1 MWETSAML
9 SGVYRNTQLDRVVY
23 GRPALEVLGELLTAY
38 GMSRALVVSTR
49 SLSGPNGL
57 GATITEGL
65 GDRCVGLF
73 GRISAHSPRDDVI
86 AAADEARRLD
96 ADILVAVGG
105 SSVTDACKVVQLAV
119 WNGLTDAAALDPYRA
134 GVREGA
140 KSPAPPAD
148 PLRMIAVP
156 TTLSAAEFTPF
167 GGVTDTRRH
176 AKEGY
181 AHPLYVPRAVV
192 LDPEMTRQTPA
203 ELWFSTGMKAVDH
216 CVETL
221 CALTRSPY
229 ADALAKEGLQRL
241 AAGLRATKAAPDD
254 LDARLECQL
263 GMWLAISGA
272 SAGQGLGASHAIGHT
287 LGGMLGVPHGLT
299 SCVALPAVL
308 AWNAGANPE
317 AERLIAQLIETP
329 HLSAAEAVKTLCREL
344 DLPTTLAGV
353 GVSADKFEAI
363 AEHTMTDRG
372 VRSNPRPIRSA
383 ADVLEILKLAA

>member
-1 MWETSAML
+1 ML
-9 SGVYRNTQLDRVVY
+9 SGVYRNTLLDRVVY
-23 GRPALEVLGELLTAY
+23 GRPAPDVLAELLDAY
-38 GMSRALVVSTR
+38 GKRRALVVSTR
-49 SLSGPNGL
+49 SLSGAEGLARQIAGGL
-57 GATITEGL
+57 GE
-65 GDRCVGLF
+65 RCAGF
-73 GRISAHSPRDDVI
+73 YGEISAHSPRDDVI
-86 AAADEARRLD
+86 AAADEARRAQ
-96 ADILVAVGG
+96 ADIIVAVGG

-119 WNGLTDAAALDPYRA
+119 WNGLTDVSALEPYRA

-140 KSPAPPAD
+140 GRPSPGAD
-148 PLRMIAVP
+148 PLRMIAIP

-181 AHPLYVPRAVV
+181 GHPLYVPRAVV
-192 LDPEMTRQTPA
+192 LDPEMTRQTPPQ
-203 ELWFSTGMKAVDH
+203 LWFSTGMKAVDH

-221 CALTRSPY
+221 VGLTRAPY
-229 ADALAKEGLQRL
+229 ADALAKEGLALL
-241 AAGLRATKAAPDD
+241 AKGLRATQATPDD

-287 LGGMLGVPHGLT
+287 LGGMLGVPHGIT

-308 AWNAGANPE
+308 TWNAGSNDAADRLV
-317 AERLIAQLIETP
+317 AELIGAP
-329 HLSAAEAVKTLCREL
+329 DRSAAEAVKALCQEL
-344 DLPTTLAGV
+344 GLPTTLTAIGV
-353 GVSADKFEAI
+353 TPDKFEAI

-383 ADVLEILKLAA
+383 ADVVEILKLAA

>member
-1 MWETSAML
+1 ML

-23 GRPALEVLGELLTAY
+23 GRPALEVLGELLDAY
-38 GMSRALVVSTR
+38 GKTRALVVSTR
-49 SLSGPNGL
+49 SLSGPDGL
-57 GATITEGL
+57 GTAVAEGL
-65 GDRCVGLF
+65 GGRSVGLF

-86 AAADEARRLD
+86 AAADEARRLE
-96 ADILVAVGG
+96 ANILVAVGG

-119 WNGLTDAAALDPYRA
+119 WNGLTDVAALDPYRA

-140 KSPAPPAD
+140 KAPAPPDD
-148 PLRMIAVP
+148 PLRMLAVP

-192 LDPEMTRQTPA
+192 LDPEMTRQTPP

-221 CALTRSPY
+221 CSLARSPY
-229 ADALAKEGLQRL
+229 ADALATEGLQRL
-241 AAGLRATKAAPDD
+241 AEGLRATKAAPDD

-308 AWNAGANPE
+308 AWNAGANPD
-317 AERLIAQLIETP
+317 AERLVSQLIGTP
-329 HLSAAEAVKTLCREL
+329 NLSAAEAVKSLCREL
-344 DLPTTLAGV
+344 GLPTTLAGV
-353 GVSADKFEAI
+353 GVSPDKFEAI

-383 ADVLEILKLAA
+383 ADVVEILKLAA

>member
-1 MWETSAML
+1 ML
-9 SGVYRNTQLDRVVY
+9 SGVYRQTLLDRVVY
-23 GRPALEVLGELLTAY
+23 GRPALEVLAELLAEY
-38 GMSRALVVSTR
+38 GKTRALVVSTR

-57 GATITEGL
+57 ASAIASELGA
-65 GDRCVGLF
+65 RCVGLY
-73 GRISAHSPRDDVI
+73 GGVSAHSPRDTVI
-86 AAADEARRLD
+86 AAADEARRLE
-96 ADILVAVGG
+96 ADMLVAVGG

-119 WNGLTDAAALDPYRA
+119 WNGLADVAALDPYRA

-140 KSPAPPAD
+140 GRPTPGDD

-181 AHPLYVPRAVV
+181 AHPLYVPRAVI

-221 CALTRSPY
+221 VSLHRAPM
-229 ADALAKEGLQRL
+229 ADALASEGLKRL
-241 AAGLRATKAAPDD
+241 ADGLRASKAAPDD
-254 LDARLECQL
+254 ADARLECQI

-272 SAGQGLGASHAIGHT
+272 SAGRGLGASHAIGHT
-287 LGGMLGVPHGLT
+287 LGGMLGVPHGIT

-308 AWNAGANPE
+308 AWNAGANAAGE
-317 AERLIAQLIETP
+317 ALVARLLGAP
-329 HLSAAEAVKTLCREL
+329 GASAAEAVKALCREL
-344 DLPTTLAGV
+344 GLPTTLSAV
-353 GVSADKFEAI
+353 GVKPEQFEAI

-383 ADVLEILKLAA
+383 ADVVESLKLAA

>member
-1 MWETSAML
+1 ML
-9 SGVYRNTQLDRVVY
+9 SGVHRQTLQDRVVY
-23 GRPALEVLGELLTAY
+23 GRPAIEALTELLESY
-38 GMSRALVVSTR
+38 GKRRALVVSTR
-49 SLSGPNGL
+49 SISGASGL
-57 GATITEGL
+57 AARIADGL
-65 GDRCVGLF
+65 KARCVGLY
-73 GRISAHSPRDDVI
+73 GGVSAHSPREAVI
-86 AAADEARRLD
+86 AAAAEARKLE

-119 WNGLTDAAALDPYRA
+119 WNALADVEALDPYRA

-140 KSPAPPAD
+140 KAPAPPAD
-148 PLRMIAVP
+148 PLRMIAIP

-167 GGVTDTRRH
+167 AGVTDARRH

-181 AHPLYVPRAVV
+181 GHPLYVPRAVI
-192 LDPEMTRQTPA
+192 LDPEMSRQTPP

-221 CALTRSPY
+221 CSLHRSPF
-229 ADALAKEGLQRL
+229 ADALATEGLKRL
-241 AAGLRATKAAPDD
+241 ASGLRASKAAPDD

-308 AWNAGANPE
+308 AWNAGAD
-317 AERLIAQLIETP
+317 AEREHLVAELMGSP
-329 HLSAAEAVKTLCREL
+329 KLSASEAVKSLCRDL
-344 DLPTTLAGV
+344 GLPTTLGAV
-353 GVSADKFEAI
+353 GVRPDQFQAI

-383 ADVLEILKLAA
+383 ADVVEILKLAA

>member
-1 MWETSAML
+1 ML
-9 SGVYRNTQLDRVVY
+9 SGVYRNTLLDRVVY
-23 GRPALEVLGELLTAY
+23 GRPAPDVLAELLDAY
-38 GMSRALVVSTR
+38 GKRRALVVSTR
-49 SLSGPNGL
+49 SLSGPQGL
-57 GATITEGL
+57 GTGIAEGL
-65 GDRCVGLF
+65 GERCVGIF

-86 AAADEARRLD
+86 AAAEEARRLQ

-119 WNGLTDAAALDPYRA
+119 WNGLADAAALDPFRA
-134 GVREGA
+134 GVRDGA
-140 KSPAPPAD
+140 KAPAPGVD
-148 PLRMIAVP
+148 PLRMIAIP

-167 GGVTDTRRH
+167 GGVTDTRHH

-181 AHPLYVPRAVV
+181 AHPLYVPRAVI
-192 LDPEMTRQTPA
+192 LDPGMTRQTPP

-221 CALTRSPY
+221 CSLTRSPF
-229 ADALAKEGLQRL
+229 ADALASEGLKEL
-241 AAGLRATKAAPDD
+241 AAGLRASKAAPDD
-254 LDARLECQL
+254 PDARLQCQL

-272 SAGQGLGASHAIGHT
+272 AAGQGLGASHAIGHT

-308 AWNAGANPE
+308 AWNTGANP
-317 AERLIAQLIETP
+317 AGERLVAQLVGAP
-329 HLSAAEAVKTLCREL
+329 DRAAAEAVKALCRDL
-344 DLPTTLAGV
+344 GLPTTLSAV
-353 GVSADKFEAI
+353 GVRPEQFEAI

-383 ADVLEILKLAA
+383 ADVVEILKLAA

>member
-1 MWETSAML
+1 ML

-23 GRPALEVLGELLTAY
+23 GRPALDVLGELLAAY
-38 GMSRALVVSTR
+38 GKTRALVVSTR
-49 SLSGPNGL
+49 SLSGSDGL
-57 GATITEGL
+57 GTAIAEGL
-65 GDRCVGLF
+65 GERCVGRF

-86 AAADEARRLD
+86 AAADEARRLQ

-119 WNGLTDAAALDPYRA
+119 WNGLTNPGALDPYRA

-192 LDPEMTRQTPA
+192 LDPEMTRQTPP

-221 CALTRSPY
+221 SSLARSPY

-241 AAGLRATKAAPDD
+241 ASGL
-254 LDARLECQL
+254 
-263 GMWLAISGA
+263 S
-272 SAGQGLGASHAIGHT
+272 
-287 LGGMLGVPHGLT
+287 
-299 SCVALPAVL
+299 
-308 AWNAGANPE
+308 
-317 AERLIAQLIETP
+317 
-329 HLSAAEAVKTLCREL
+329 
-344 DLPTTLAGV
+344 
-353 GVSADKFEAI
+353 
-363 AEHTMTDRG
+363 
-372 VRSNPRPIRSA
+372 RSA
-383 ADVLEILKLAA
+383 ALMSLAMSMAPRTGRSSGSRPAAAIEGRSMLVSSPVKARVSSTSSSRLLTSISL